1 MVKNIQNFREFNEN
15 QNTFIFESKLSDL
28 YNKFNLKEIKK
39 LLKEKLDIDEN
50 TPKLEIA
57 KKLLKFYY
65 KLELKLLKYEL
76 GAILGSFIF
85 YLLSIVLD
93 ISGVEP
99 FVTNKGQEP
108 GVPHFIIWAA
118 GAVLGIYK
126 TYKKNIK
133 I

>member
-76 GAILGSFIF
+76 GAI
-85 YLLSIVLD
+85 
-93 ISGVEP
+93 
-99 FVTNKGQEP
+99 
-108 GVPHFIIWAA
+108 WAA